1 MQITPGKYR
10 GFQRLGDARGV
21 LKMVA
26 IDQRNPI
33 LEPIKRKRGVAEAPY
48 ADVVGVKETL
58 ARFLSPKASAMLL
71 DPIYSFPG
79 VLPLVGAEP
88 GLILAYENSVLEQ
101 TPHGSKSSPIP
112 GWTVEKAR
120 LAGADA
126 IKVLVWH
133 RADAPAEIR
142 EHQREFVRLAG
153 EACRRADIINL
164 TEILI
169 YPLPGEDPSYV
180 KANRPRLVQEALEDF
195 LDPSFNIDIYKL
207 EPPTA
212 LAGSRSGRRGGQNG
226 AAAFR

>member
-1 MQITPGKYR
+1 M
-10 GFQRLGDARGV
+10 
-21 LKMVA
+21 
-26 IDQRNPI
+26 
-33 LEPIKRKRGVAEAPY
+33 
-48 ADVVGVKETL
+48 
-58 ARFLSPKASAMLL
+58 
-71 DPIYSFPG
+71 
-79 VLPLVGAEP
+79 
-88 GLILAYENSVLEQ
+88 
-101 TPHGSKSSPIP
+101 
-112 GWTVEKAR
+112 
-120 LAGADA
+120 
-126 IKVLVWH
+126 LVWH

-153 EACRRADIINL
+153 EACRCADIINL